1 MVANKGPYMF
11 MPLLS
16 RGMLFI
22 ALSILR
28 SVDAARS
35 AELDRIIGGLV
46 LEASATEAPG
56 LAERLRAHDAR
67 LTAIELAPR

>member
-1 MVANKGPYMF
+1 MAEISR
-11 MPLLS
+11 LLARARLARS
-16 RGMLFI
+16 
-22 ALSILR
+22 R

-67 LTAIELAPR
+67 LSAIEQAPR